1 MSRKIIIISKMEE
14 IKIVCRV
21 CKVEKAVSEM
31 KKDPRG
37 KYGVQKVC
45 KDCENLRKKNNY
57 ATK

>member
-1 MSRKIIIISKMEE
+1 MEE
-14 IKIVCRV
+14 IKIVCRK
-21 CKVEKAVSEM
+21 CNAEKAVSEM